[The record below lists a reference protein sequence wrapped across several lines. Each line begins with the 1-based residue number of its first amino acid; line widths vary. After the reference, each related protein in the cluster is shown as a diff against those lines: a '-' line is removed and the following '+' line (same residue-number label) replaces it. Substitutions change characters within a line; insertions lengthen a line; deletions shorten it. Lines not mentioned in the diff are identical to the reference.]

1 MVVISV
7 AILVASGR
15 TDIHRHHRLT
25 DLDIPRFLFTVH
37 LDLRFLITMQR
48 WTRRKRSSWSPMIK
62 MVPPVRV
69 VDGGVVDVDVVGE
82 EAEGEEG
89 GSDVVEVDAVDMVIV
104 DEVTDTVV
112 ITDLT
117 MDHTMDHIMDRIM
130 VNTVT
135 LRLPLR
141 RRMIS
146 SRF

>member
-1 MVVISV
+1 MVISV
-7 AILVASGR
+7 AILVASDR
-15 TDIHRHHRLT
+15 TDIHRYHHLT
-25 DLDIPRFLFTVH
+25 DLDIPRFLLTAH

-48 WTRRKRSSWSPMIK
+48 WTRGKRSSWSPMIK
-62 MVPPVRV
+62 MVPPVHA

-82 EAEGEEG
+82 EVEGEEG
-89 GSDVVEVDAVDMVIV
+89 GLDVVEVDEVDMVIV

-112 ITDLT
+112 TVDRIT
-117 MDHTMDHIMDRIM
+117 DHIMDRIM
-130 VNTVT
+130 DYTVT

>member
-1 MVVISV
+1 MVISV
-7 AILVASGR
+7 AILVASDR
-15 TDIHRHHRLT
+15 TDIHRHHHLT
-25 DLDIPRFLFTVH
+25 DLDIHRFLLTAH
-37 LDLRFLITMQR
+37 LDLCFLITMQR
-48 WTRRKRSSWSPMIK
+48 WTRRKRSSWSLMIK

-82 EAEGEEG
+82 EVEGEEG
-89 GSDVVEVDAVDMVIV
+89 GSDVVEVDEVDMVIV
-104 DEVTDTVV
+104 DEGTDTVV

-117 MDHTMDHIMDRIM
+117 VDRIMDRIM

-135 LRLPLR
+135 LRLSLR

>member
-1 MVVISV
+1 LVVISV
-7 AILVASGR
+7 AILVASDR

-25 DLDIPRFLFTVH
+25 DLNIPRFLLTVH
-37 LDLRFLITMQR
+37 LDLRFLIMMQR
-48 WTRRKRSSWSPMIK
+48 WTRRKRSNWSPMIR
-62 MVPPVRV
+62 MVPPVHA

-89 GSDVVEVDAVDMVIV
+89 GSDVVEVDEVDMVIV

-117 MDHTMDHIMDRIM
+117 MDRITDRIM
-130 VNTVT
+130 DYTVT
-135 LRLPLR
+135 LCLPLR